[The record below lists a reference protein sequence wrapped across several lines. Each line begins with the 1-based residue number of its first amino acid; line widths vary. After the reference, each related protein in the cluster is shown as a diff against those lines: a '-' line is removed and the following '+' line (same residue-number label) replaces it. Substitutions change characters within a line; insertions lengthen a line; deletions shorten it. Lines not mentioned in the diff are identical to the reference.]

1 MWCGL
6 LKRQP
11 VGTGQNLWETRAGII
26 DRGANIFLGG
36 KKRGRGLFFA
46 IKKGGK
52 YFFLEK
58 IKGTNIIFHR
68 KKGGHEIFSSH
79 RINILINRI
88 ILLLKIEVFVP

>member
-1 MWCGL
+1 MVWLVEKTACRDGS
-6 LKRQP
+6 KFMGNPGRDNRQ
-11 VGTGQNLWETRAGII
+11 
-26 DRGANIFLGG
+26 GG
-36 KKRGRGLFFA
+36 KHFFGRKKKGAGTFFA